1 MLIMFVGVV
10 VASVV
15 LTQTVMGRKRVPGGE
30 EQTVRTNNGKRE
42 ANPFRYAEVF
52 VVLGACIALLRL
64 FPPAEGILLQAKS
77 V

>member
-1 MLIMFVGVV
+1 MLIMIVGVV
-10 VASVV
+10 VAAVV

-52 VVLGACIALLRL
+52 VVLGCIALLRL
-64 FPPAEGILLQAKS
+64 FPPAEGILLQTKS